1 MKQTPSPLWLSL
13 TMALCLAGC
22 GSDFTANGVSTGGTG
37 GQVPDLGE
45 DDVSLPDDSALV
57 APNPPVAAN
66 QANQLSLAP
75 LDLIWAAADWRLI
88 QTAQGVQI
96 LPNFFEPFATN
107 LGDKPEGM
115 ISNDQYVVLFG
126 SNAQQSFYQ
135 ILSVNDDGQPI
146 LSPAKAITGRIVQ
159 AALNDADT
167 LDLLVE
173 DYTGQTNTVGSYHLR
188 VSIQAG
194 VAVEPVLQ
202 TRLASKPIASA
213 HDQNIVAW
221 IAANKGGTQ
230 WLYVMDC
237 PSSAEPCSMPPR
249 PTMLGGKLPNTPA
262 TLRQVH
268 PAVFVREGRVYVEL
282 VDKFGKAFMAVYRLQ
297 NGQLSNEP
305 IPLTGTATPLIT
317 STDLAAPTTRLSK
330 FFLGGGGGLPP
341 AVNPS
346 TQATLRPTSTTW
358 LSLRVEQGDEH
369 AVFYPNTFAALPVH
383 RVPMRG
389 KAEGVYATDQ
399 LLIALSSTRQDTLTT
414 LIAPNGSLA
423 ALTISTSRAEGR
435 VDQLRVQQDAN
446 HLYIDE
452 LINQASSSSTPAYFA
467 RSAVDSATQ
476 TKGAASTYALPS
488 AVLASAASEQWMVW
502 LGQDDAQDTW
512 IYPIFCTPAVQT
524 CVHPAPIK
532 LQGQL
537 VSEATGMR
545 SAHPDVKIFKDR
557 LFVYSIDAGQRYLSV
572 YAFEQN
578 QLILVRRSPR

>member
-1 MKQTPSPLWLSL
+1 MAICL
-13 TMALCLAGC
+13 TGC

-45 DDVSLPDDSALV
+45 DDLSLPDDSGLT

-75 LDLIWAAADWRLI
+75 LDLIWTAADWRLV
-88 QTAQGVQI
+88 QTAQTVQI
-96 LPNFFEPFATN
+96 LPNFSEPLVTH

-135 ILSVNDDGQPI
+135 ILSVNNDGEPT
-146 LSPAKAITGRIVQ
+146 LSAAKTINGRIVH
-159 AALNDADT
+159 AAFNAADT

-213 HDQNIVAW
+213 HDDNIVAW
-221 IAANKGGTQ
+221 IAANKGGNQ

-249 PTMLGGKLPNTPA
+249 PTMLGGNLATAPL
-262 TLRQVH
+262 TLRAEH
-268 PAVFVREGRVYVEL
+268 PALFVREGRVYVAL

-297 NGQLSNEP
+297 NGQLSNEF

-317 STDLAAPTTRLSK
+317 STDLATPTTRLSK

-369 AVFYPNTFAALPVH
+369 AVFYPNTFAGAPVH

-389 KAEGVYATDQ
+389 KAEGLYATDQ

-414 LIAPNGSLA
+414 LIAPNGSAA
-423 ALTISTSRAEGR
+423 ALTISTTRAEGR
-435 VDQLRVQQDAN
+435 VDQLRIQQDAS

-452 LINQASSSSTPAYFA
+452 LINQASSSNTPAYFA
-467 RSAVDSATQ
+467 RSAVDAATQ
-476 TKGAASTYALPS
+476 TKGTATTHALPYP
-488 AVLASAASEQWMVW
+488 VLASAASDQWMVW
-502 LGQDDAQDTW
+502 LGQDEAQDTW
-512 IYPIFCTPAVQT
+512 IYPIFCTPAADE
-524 CVHPAPIK
+524 CVHPAPVK

-537 VSEATGMR
+537 VSDANGLR
-545 SAHPDVKIFKDR
+545 STHPDVKIIKDR

-572 YAFEQN
+572 YAFVQN
-578 QLILVRRSPR
+578 QLMLVRRSPR